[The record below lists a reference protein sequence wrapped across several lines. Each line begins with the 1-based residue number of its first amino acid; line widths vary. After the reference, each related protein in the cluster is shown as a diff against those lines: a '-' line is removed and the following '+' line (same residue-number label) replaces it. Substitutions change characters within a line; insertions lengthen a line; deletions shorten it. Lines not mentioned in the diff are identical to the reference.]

1 MEEENKID
9 VLSQAFEHLLYLSD
23 LPNPEIINPKK
34 KITFSTMTRLK
45 ALMNEKCHNLKTG
58 KEFKK
63 GNSRCEFCHNFKKS
77 AHVCSEICY
86 GLVNFPTYYF

>member
-34 KITFSTMTRLK
+34 NQSKFIQYMEKKIKLS
-45 ALMNEKCHNLKTG
+45 
-58 KEFKK
+58 
-63 GNSRCEFCHNFKKS
+63 
-77 AHVCSEICY
+77 
-86 GLVNFPTYYF
+86 PPP

>member
-34 KITFSTMTRLK
+34 INQNLFNIWKKKLNFLLHHDKIKSS
-45 ALMNEKCHNLKTG
+45 NE
-58 KEFKK
+58 
-63 GNSRCEFCHNFKKS
+63 
-77 AHVCSEICY
+77 
-86 GLVNFPTYYF
+86 